1 MTYNAKNPEDL
12 IPDDKDHVEM
22 GGEIIRK
29 GTMAAALAN
38 AEIIEA
44 LDATE
49 AEKLAA
55 MNALRKLVPIL
66 KTFGLT
72 KFLTW
77 KNPKIQSIFDE
88 AD

>member
-1 MTYNAKNPEDL
+1 MTYNAKTPEDMV
-12 IPDDKDHVEM
+12 PDDKSYFEM
-22 GGEIIRK
+22 GDKSIRK
-29 GTMAAALAN
+29 GTMSAALAN

-88 AD
+88 ID